1 MVKFTNMKL
10 HFYKDELTA
19 IFRIALSM
27 VLADGK
33 VTELE
38 MGGLRSEL
46 NRFGIR
52 GNQIDK
58 LLADAKAMPA
68 SNAISIISMLT
79 SEEKRYVTAFLGALM
94 AIDGVDPAEMQLWI
108 LTSDLCGLPTMSI
121 NEAQT
126 IMSELN

>member
-1 MVKFTNMKL
+1 MKL

-38 MGGLRSEL
+38 MGGLSSEL

-94 AIDGVDPAEMQLWI
+94 AIDGVDPAEMQLWV

>member
-1 MVKFTNMKL
+1 MKL

>member
-1 MVKFTNMKL
+1 MKL

-94 AIDGVDPAEMQLWI
+94 AIDGVDPAEMQLWV

>member
-1 MVKFTNMKL
+1 MV
-10 HFYKDELTA
+10 
-19 IFRIALSM
+19 
-27 VLADGK
+27 
-33 VTELE
+33 
-38 MGGLRSEL
+38 GLRSEL

>member
-1 MVKFTNMKL
+1 MKL

-79 SEEKRYVTAFLGALM
+79 SEEMRYVTAFLGALM
-94 AIDGVDPAEMQLWI
+94 AIDGVDPAEMQLWV

>member
-1 MVKFTNMKL
+1 MKL

-38 MGGLRSEL
+38 MGGLRSEQ